1 MLGPT
6 PSSSSASPLT
16 ERKLSVHP
24 LILGAA
30 KRSEGGSGM

>member
-16 ERKLSVHP
+16 ERKLDVHP